1 MQSKQHDITEH
12 HAETLRRKEDV
23 FARLSRR
30 RPTSLSSPAFE
41 AVVTRLQDEEAQC
54 TFLPRVNHTYDAALM
69 RWAADSDV
77 FTRLSGHAK
86 CQRQQRENAAEL
98 KRRADA
104 AEVDEWHAKFRTMPF
119 PRHLYAHARSHNRH
133 TTASATD
140 RIAAHGVSLQASTA
154 KKGTHIISA
163 LHSGR
168 RLADGAGACRRTL
181 SEDCIPPAACQG
193 TAPLTLARAEVWL
206 SRMRTAHLS
215 HAHPRSVQEARREHS
230 EAVCEWPKE
239 S

>member
-1 MQSKQHDITEH
+1 M
-12 HAETLRRKEDV
+12 
-23 FARLSRR
+23 
-30 RPTSLSSPAFE
+30 
-41 AVVTRLQDEEAQC
+41 TRLQEEEAQC
-54 TFLPRVNHTYDAALM
+54 TFLPRVNHTYDAALL

-86 CQRQQRENAAEL
+86 CQRQQREHAAEQ
-98 KRRADA
+98 KRRVDA

-140 RIAAHGVSLQASTA
+140 RIATHGASPQASTP
-154 KKGTHIISA
+154 KRGTRIISA

-168 RLADGAGACRRTL
+168 RLADGAGASRRTP
-181 SEDCIPPAACQG
+181 SEDCIPPAAYQG

-206 SRMRTAHLS
+206 SRMRTAYLS
-215 HAHPRSVQEARREHS
+215 HAHPRSLREARHERS
-230 EAVCEWPKE
+230 ETVCEWPKG